1 MFLLLAA
8 ADALW
13 FWMVL
18 AAGFS
23 AIFIKQN
30 TKFMCCSNLLP

>member
-1 MFLLLAA
+1 VINDSA

-13 FWMVL
+13 CAAFL

-23 AIFIKQN
+23 AVLIKQN
-30 TKFMCCSNLLP
+30 TSFMCCSNLLP